1 MAGVPRRSDRGKFL
15 GNLLIS
21 YGERRRRGT
30 RAALC
35 YPASRQWVAI
45 SVQTVVPRARLEA
58 WIGEPAA
65 SSLVTTR
72 PGASGRC
79 RSRWEDCLHP
89 PLPYPLP
96 SSISGSFWRMLC
108 LDASA
113 PRHALTLPPPPCCR
127 PSIPMPLVSISAPPS
142 DGSVSLPARSRPP
155 RPRARPRSCRLMSAA
170 SAPSP
175 LISTLLPPG
184 CSSAR

>member
-1 MAGVPRRSDRGKFL
+1 MAELPRRSDLGKFL

-21 YGERRRRGT
+21 SGERRRRGT

-45 SVQTVVPRARLEA
+45 SVETVVPRARLEA

-72 PGASGRC
+72 PGAPGRC

-89 PLPYPLP
+89 PLPHPLP
-96 SSISGSFWRMLC
+96 SCTPGSCWRMVC
-108 LDASA
+108 LDASSH
-113 PRHALTLPPPPCCR
+113 RHALTLQPPPCCR
-127 PSIPMPLVSISAPPS
+127 PSIPMPPVSISAPPS
-142 DGSVSLPARSRPP
+142 YGSVSPRVRSRPP
-155 RPRARPRSCRLMSAA
+155 LPQRHPRSCPSTSAA
-170 SAPSP
+170 LGPAR
-175 LISTLLPPG
+175 LPG
-184 CSSAR
+184 TSR